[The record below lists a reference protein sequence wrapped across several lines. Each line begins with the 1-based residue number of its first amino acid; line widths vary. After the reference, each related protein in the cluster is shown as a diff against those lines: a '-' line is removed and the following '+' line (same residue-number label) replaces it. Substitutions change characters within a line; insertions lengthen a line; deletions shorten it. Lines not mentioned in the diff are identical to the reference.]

1 MSNFDYALD
10 IMPKIRDFK
19 SLEKSVRDVIDKVGV
34 QDCLMAIEEFTGQKK
49 TDSMLYKW
57 SDPDTDQNIQFR
69 YALALDIACIRK
81 GLEPILLSA
90 HKDMLS
96 DEDATIHQNRY
107 DLVSELLKINAE
119 LGNLNKTAEEARDP
133 KSEQGDKLSN
143 RELNEI
149 KDVISNIENRIKD
162 LKLSLK

>member
-1 MSNFDYALD
+1 
-10 IMPKIRDFK
+10 
-19 SLEKSVRDVIDKVGV
+19 
-34 QDCLMAIEEFTGQKK
+34 
-49 TDSMLYKW
+49 
-57 SDPDTDQNIQFR
+57 
-69 YALALDIACIRK
+69 
-81 GLEPILLSA
+81 
-90 HKDMLS
+90 MLS

-119 LGNLNKTAEEARDP
+119 LGNLNKTVEEARDP
-133 KSEQGDKLSN
+133 KSEQGDKFSN